1 MSSRGP
7 MIAGSDGSDFTHRQ
21 KVADHYKLSVQNKSR
36 LKYCILFH
44 YLLFFLMVAKL
55 CPDVLDRLDIFVLE
69 IEELEIPKPLFWE
82 YLWCL
87 SLPASFLALRAIK
100 HNCVR
105 NISLYI
111 KWIILL
117 GILPVVYAFFYYL
130 SDVYKFITES
140 PNDSILK
147 WRNFPYG
154 ILWYIF
160 IALAVQIHGFSIHFA
175 SNLKTAWVARG
186 TAQKRK

>member
-7 MIAGSDGSDFTHRQ
+7 MVEGSDGSDFSHRQ
-21 KVADHYKLSVQNKSR
+21 KVADHYKISVQNKSR

-44 YLLFFLMVAKL
+44 YLLFFLMLAKL

-69 IEELEIPKPLFWE
+69 IEELEIPKPLLWE
-82 YLWCL
+82 YLWCF
-87 SLPASFLALRAIK
+87 SLPASFLALSAVK

-111 KWIILL
+111 KWIVLL

-130 SDVYKFITES
+130 TDVYTFITEHPS
-140 PNDSILK
+140 DSVLK
-147 WRNFPYG
+147 WRDFPYG

-175 SNLKTAWVARG
+175 SNLKSAWTARG
-186 TAQKRK
+186 STQKKK